1 MKEFIIFGGDSF
13 TWGEGL
19 ELYINSERW
28 ISERKIKNHWNIY
41 NLNKPKNL
49 FYLENQMVYFGLVE
63 EKLGY
68 KSIVK
73 KTNGGVFDD
82 GTLWISKHIKQ
93 TQGIFTTYHN
103 TTN

>member
-28 ISERKIKNHWNIY
+28 ISERKIKNHWND
-41 NLNKPKNL
+41 LQPKQTKESIL
-49 FYLENQMVYFGLVE
+49 FRESNSLRLVE

-73 KTNGGVFDD
+73 KTNGGGFDD
-82 GTLWISKHIKQ
+82 GRL
-93 TQGIFTTYHN
+93 
-103 TTN
+103 